1 MFLKYESLIIHRW
14 KYNTEVRDYVNW
26 EILYVGKCADGKV
39 LLKVTL
45 LLVVC

>member
-1 MFLKYESLIIHRW
+1 MFLKYESLIIHVR

-26 EILYVGKCADGKV
+26 DILYVDRCADGKV

-45 LLVVC
+45 LSVVC